1 MANSVS
7 LACRN
12 YFEGFHDVS
21 TFNENDSCK
30 NILGIL
36 KIVSY
41 FTVVVPLFFG
51 LVYGVSSLI
60 GRVTATVNP
69 SSEDQ
74 RMSSVSRRTFGQ
86 SVEEQLESMFTSS
99 SKTQKIFIID
109 GSKVAVVFNPNGEAL
124 NVGFMTV
131 NDPVVLVSDK
141 AIPDPVAQRITAK
154 IPSSLTH
161 STLCIGRIN
170 GLTPFQALGLE

>member
-1 MANSVS
+1 MAHSVS

-12 YFEGFHDVS
+12 YFEGFHDIS
-21 TFNENDSCK
+21 TFNENDACK
-30 NILGIL
+30 KFLGIL

-41 FTVVVPLFFG
+41 FTVVIPLFLG

-60 GRVTATVNP
+60 GRVTATENP

-99 SKTQKIFIID
+99 SKTQKIFTID
-109 GSKVAVVFNPNGEAL
+109 GNKVGVVFNPNGEAL
-124 NVGFMTV
+124 RVGFMTV
-131 NDPVVLVSDK
+131 SDPVVLVSDK
-141 AIPDPVAQRITAK
+141 TIPDPVTQRITAK
-154 IPSSLTH
+154 IPPNLTH
-161 STLCIGRIN
+161 STLCIGMIN
-170 GLTPFQALGLE
+170 GLTPFQTLGLE